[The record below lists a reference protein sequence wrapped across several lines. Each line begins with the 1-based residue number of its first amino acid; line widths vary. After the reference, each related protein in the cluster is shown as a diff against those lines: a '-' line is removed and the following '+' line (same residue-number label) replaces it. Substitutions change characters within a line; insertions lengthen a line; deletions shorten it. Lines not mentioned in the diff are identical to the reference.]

1 MWSTRLLFTYP
12 VMSGSRIAR
21 EKLQE
26 LLGILHCAPTETT
39 HRAASKYGIIAAC
52 RASTI
57 YINANSKDNTFS
69 ISITIHVLSKVMAA
83 RVDMPDTDQ
92 RRPG

>member
-1 MWSTRLLFTYP
+1 MWSKSLLSTYP

-39 HRAASKYGIIAAC
+39 HRAASTYGIIATC

-57 YINANSKDNTFS
+57 YINANSKDATFS
-69 ISITIHVLSKVMAA
+69 MSMTIHVLSKVMAA
-83 RVDMPDTDQ
+83 RIYMPDTA
-92 RRPG
+92 